1 MTAVVGIGCRKG
13 ASAEEIERAVALAAA
28 QGHRLSALATG
39 LTKRAETGLIEAG
52 ARLGLP
58 LVFVAAVELAEAA
71 PRAASRS
78 ARVEALLGVP
88 SLAETAALAAAGPG
102 SRLLG
107 PRRAVGNVTFAVA
120 VAG

>member
-13 ASAEEIERAVALAAA
+13 ASAEEIERAVALAAT

-39 LTKRAETGLIEAG
+39 PTKRAEAGLIEAG

-58 LVFVAAVELAEAA
+58 LVIVPAAELAEAA

-120 VAG
+120 VAV